1 MRQNCGVLRPH
12 GWPHGRH
19 VVSVFRNN
27 PPLSEFKF
35 KLRTRSV
42 PVTKRHLLAES
53 EYVRMAPRSGR
64 GVCGG
69 LPRITELNLTFI

>member
-1 MRQNCGVLRPH
+1 MRQNCGALRPH
-12 GWPHGRH
+12 GKPHGRH
-19 VVSVFRNN
+19 VVSVFGNN
-27 PPLSEFKF
+27 PPLAISDSNSAREA
-35 KLRTRSV
+35 